1 MTSEDKHVQYFNEVH
16 KTTYTKAE
24 IDGIYWLCDIHKLK
38 TADAIGYAH
47 KCHTCG
53 QQIETIGNE
62 FCSPDCKITNNIRH
76 HFPEYVCYW
85 GKECK
90 ICTQAYK
97 TNGSNYAD
105 YELEGDEIEVDDGI
119 PVGETFDVLE
129 YSDEFEE
136 DEDEEEPLLSLK
148 NPRDDPLAKV
158 PLERTS
164 NYISSDEDD
173 SLLCSRKN
181 SDKIQ
186 SLIQGDNTNANPNV
200 FQENIIEMMIRLYGQ
215 PNKGKQ

>member
-1 MTSEDKHVQYFNEVH
+1 
-16 KTTYTKAE
+16 
-24 IDGIYWLCDIHKLK
+24 
-38 TADAIGYAH
+38 
-47 KCHTCG
+47 
-53 QQIETIGNE
+53 
-62 FCSPDCKITNNIRH
+62 
-76 HFPEYVCYW
+76 VCYW

-105 YELEGDEIEVDDGI
+105 YELEGDEILVDDGI
-119 PVGETFDVLE
+119 AVGETFDELE
-129 YSDEFEE
+129 YSDEF
-136 DEDEEEPLLSLK
+136 EDEEEPLLSLK

-173 SLLCSRKN
+173 SLLCSRKK

-186 SLIQGDNTNANPNV
+186 SLIKGDNTNLNV

>member
-53 QQIETIGNE
+53 KEIDTIGNE

-85 GKECK
+85 GPECK

-119 PVGETFDVLE
+119 PVGETFDDLE
-129 YSDEFEE
+129 YSD
-136 DEDEEEPLLSLK
+136 DEEESLLSLK

-164 NYISSDEDD
+164 NYISSDEED
-173 SLLCSRKN
+173 SLLLSKK

-186 SLIQGDNTNANPNV
+186 SLIQGDNTNV